1 MERILVSEQSSATLK
16 ITGTLQGK
24 VLTTL
29 IEGPSSGVDLMKR
42 LNLSSPGTIYPV
54 LKSLMNEE
62 FIEYAPEGIPGKKM
76 YVLSEKGKEQLKF
89 ILLGLSRRFL
99 THYAE
104 PYSQSFI
111 DSWENLIEI
120 EPNQKVLCTLDYKP
134 IKQWLKNAV
143 VTYLPVPEQP
153 IGTFDHIICTM
164 VGTLILYGWERNEIA
179 SYLSEIVKSLKPKGT
194 LLIAEVE
201 KSHNM
206 FMEIFFK
213 EVLGYG
219 KVPGISKEEL
229 KDLMKSYNMNVKKM
243 LSWKGLLVS
252 IATKPE

>member
-1 MERILVSEQSSATLK
+1 MSVQTRNSFK

-54 LKSLMNEE
+54 LKGLMKEE
-62 FIEYAPEGIPGKKM
+62 FIEYAPHEIPGKKM
-76 YVLSEKGKEQLKF
+76 YVLSENGKEQLKL
-89 ILLGLSRRFL
+89 ILLGISRRFL
-99 THYAE
+99 SHYAE

-111 DSWENLIEI
+111 DSWENLIKI
-120 EPNQKVLCTLDYKP
+120 KPNQEVLCTLDYKP
-134 IKQWLKNAV
+134 IKQWLQKAV

-153 IGTFDHIICTM
+153 VGTYDHIICTM

-179 SYLSEIVKSLKPKGT
+179 NYLSEIVKSLKPKGT

-201 KSHNM
+201 KSNNM

-229 KDLMKSYNMNVKKM
+229 KDLIENYNMNVKKM
-243 LSWKGLLVS
+243 LSWKGLLIS
-252 IATKPE
+252 ISTKPE